1 MIITRTPLRITL
13 GGGGTDL
20 PSYYERFGGFVVS
33 AAIDHYIHL
42 AINRTFTE
50 DYFLK
55 YSALERVGSVEEIK
69 HPIFREALTLHPV
82 GPAVEIASF
91 AGIPAGT
98 GLGSSGTFTV
108 GLLKTL
114 YAFKREHVTA
124 ADLAEEACHIE
135 IDRLQN
141 PVGKQDQ
148 YIAAH
153 GGIQCLEFLPGGQSR
168 VFPLAIS
175 TETLYDLEERMLMFF
190 TGYSRDSTAVL
201 KDQKERSEA
210 GDAAMLDGLHM
221 VKKLGQASKE
231 ALEAG
236 DTVAYANLMHEH
248 WLYKRE
254 RSRGISSPEIDRLY
268 EVGLRHGAIG
278 GKLVGAGA
286 GGFLIFYT
294 EDVVALRTAMLREGL
309 TELRFRFDHDGS
321 VVVVRS
327 G

>member
-20 PSYYERFGGFVVS
+20 PSYYERFGGFVIS
-33 AAIDHYIHL
+33 AAIDQYIHI
-42 AINRTFTE
+42 AINRTFTD

-55 YSALERVGSVEEIK
+55 YSALERVREVSEIE
-69 HPIFREALTLHPV
+69 HPIFREALLAHPV

-114 YAFKREHVTA
+114 YAFKREHVA
-124 ADLAEEACHIE
+124 AGDLAEEACDIE
-135 IDRLQN
+135 IERLKQ

-153 GGIQCLEFLPGGQSR
+153 GGLQCLEFRAGGDVAVS
-168 VFPLAIS
+168 PLSIA
-175 TETLYDLEERMLMFF
+175 TDTLHELEEHLLMFF
-190 TGYSRDSTAVL
+190 TGYSRESTSVL
-201 KDQKERSEA
+201 RDQKDRSEA
-210 GDAAMLDGLHM
+210 GDRAMLEGLHM
-221 VKKLGQASKE
+221 VKKLGE
-231 ALEAG
+231 ETRDALESG
-236 DTVAYANLMHEH
+236 DTVGYAKLMHEH

-254 RSRGISSPEIDRLY
+254 RSRNISSPEIDRLY
-268 EVGLRHGAIG
+268 DLGIRNGAVG

-286 GGFLIFYT
+286 GGFLLFYA
-294 EDVVALRTAMLREGL
+294 EDVRPLRATMLAEGL

-321 VVVVRS
+321 VVVARS